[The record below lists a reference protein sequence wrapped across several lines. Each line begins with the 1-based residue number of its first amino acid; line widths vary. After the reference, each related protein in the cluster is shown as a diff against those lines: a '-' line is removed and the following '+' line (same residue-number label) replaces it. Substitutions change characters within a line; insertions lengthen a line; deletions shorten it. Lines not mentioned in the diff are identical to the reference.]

1 MKRRNKKKHGPVR
14 ESNPGPLTPKA
25 RIMPLELSST
35 QLSPPV
41 PSGCC
46 LQGVAKSI
54 SQG

>member
-1 MKRRNKKKHGPVR
+1 MKRRNKKHGPVR
-14 ESNPGPLTPKA
+14 ESNPGPLAPKE
-25 RIMPLELSST
+25 RIMPLEKSST
-35 QLSPPV
+35 QFSPPV